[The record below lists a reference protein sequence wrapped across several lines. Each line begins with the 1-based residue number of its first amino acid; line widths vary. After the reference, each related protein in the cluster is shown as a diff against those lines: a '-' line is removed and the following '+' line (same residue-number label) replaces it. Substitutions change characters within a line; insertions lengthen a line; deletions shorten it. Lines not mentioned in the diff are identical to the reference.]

1 MAKFV
6 CYNPPERNGSHTFMF
21 WGEIRMKKV
30 LSTLLACSC
39 LLGLAACNTTGQ
51 SDTTTASSEVITD
64 VTEGITDAIEFKE
77 TTAETTEKFVEG
89 MIKSSLDEITDRFM
103 NGLGDTHEGQ
113 EYLRLNM
120 DPEDAETNKTLGIKD
135 YRNITLGYFSN
146 LTQNG
151 LDNKPETWYEFDA
164 YIFKMDMESDQYKS
178 AADGGKVNVLID
190 RNTGAVKELP
200 VVAVRGQY
208 VLCISVEEGKDY
220 VRTLL
225 EDGPE
230 FTSVE
235 ITKAIE
241 NFSLTS

>member
-1 MAKFV
+1 
-6 CYNPPERNGSHTFMF
+6 
-21 WGEIRMKKV
+21 MKKV
-30 LSTLLACSC
+30 LTTLLACSV
-39 LLGLAACNTTGQ
+39 LLSLVACNTADP
-51 SDTTTASSEVITD
+51 SDNTTVSSEVTTEETE
-64 VTEGITDAIEFKE
+64 VTTVSSESEE
-77 TTAETTEKFVEG
+77 TTTMSETTEEKFVDG

-103 NGLGDTHEGQ
+103 YGLGDKHEGQ

-178 AADGGKVNVLID
+178 AAEGGKVSVLID

-200 VVAVRGQY
+200 VVAVKGQY
-208 VLCISVEEGKDY
+208 VLCVYVEEGKDFI
-220 VRTLL
+220 RTLL
-225 EDGPE
+225 EEGPE
-230 FTSVE
+230 FTSNE
-235 ITKAIE
+235 IRKAIE
-241 NFSLTS
+241 NFLLTS

>member
-1 MAKFV
+1 
-6 CYNPPERNGSHTFMF
+6 
-21 WGEIRMKKV
+21 MKKV
-30 LSTLLACSC
+30 LSTLLACSV
-39 LLGLAACNTTGQ
+39 LLGFAGCNITVP
-51 SDTTTASSEVITD
+51 SDDPTVSSEVITD
-64 VTEGITDAIEFKE
+64 ETEGITDASEPEE
-77 TTAETTEKFVEG
+77 TTTTEEKFVEG

-103 NGLGDTHEGQ
+103 YGLGDTHEGQ

-120 DPEDAETNKTLGIKD
+120 DPEDAEKNQTLGIKD

-164 YIFKMDMESDQYKS
+164 YIFKMDMESDQYKT
-178 AADGGKVNVLID
+178 AAEGGKVNVLID

-208 VLCISVEEGKDY
+208 VLCVYVEEGKDF
-220 VRTLL
+220 VRTIM
-225 EDGPE
+225 EEGPE

>member
-1 MAKFV
+1 
-6 CYNPPERNGSHTFMF
+6 
-21 WGEIRMKKV
+21 MKKV
-30 LSTLLACSC
+30 LSTLLACSV
-39 LLGLAACNTTGQ
+39 LLGFAGCNITVPSDNTTV
-51 SDTTTASSEVITD
+51 SSEVITEE
-64 VTEGITDAIEFKE
+64 TEGITDPESE
-77 TTAETTEKFVEG
+77 TTTSETTEEKFVEG

-103 NGLGDTHEGQ
+103 YGLGDTHEGQ

-120 DPEDAETNKTLGIKD
+120 DPEDAEKNQTLGIKD

-178 AADGGKVNVLID
+178 AAEGGKVSVLID

-208 VLCISVEEGKDY
+208 VLCVYVEEGKDF
-220 VRTLL
+220 VRTIM
-225 EDGPE
+225 EEGPE

>member
-1 MAKFV
+1 
-6 CYNPPERNGSHTFMF
+6 
-21 WGEIRMKKV
+21 MKKV

-120 DPEDAETNKTLGIKD
+120 DPEDAEKNKTLGIRD
-135 YRNITLGYFSN
+135 YRYLTCDYFSN
-146 LTQNG
+146 LTNNG
-151 LDNKPETWYEFDA
+151 IYNKPESWYQFDA
-164 YIFKMDMESDQYKS
+164 YIFKMDMESDQYKN
-178 AADGGKVNVLID
+178 AANGGKVSVLID
-190 RNTGAVKELP
+190 RNTGAVKEFP
-200 VVAVRGQY
+200 VVAVKGQY
-208 VLCISVEEGKDY
+208 VLCIYVEEGKEFT
-220 VRTLL
+220 RTLK
-225 EDGPE
+225 EEEPE
-230 FTSVE
+230 FTAGE
-235 ITKAIE
+235 INKAID
-241 NFSLTS
+241 NFRATG

>member
-1 MAKFV
+1 
-6 CYNPPERNGSHTFMF
+6 
-21 WGEIRMKKV
+21 MKKV
-30 LSTLLACSC
+30 LSTLLACSV
-39 LLGLAACNTTGQ
+39 LLGFAGCNITIP
-51 SDTTTASSEVITD
+51 SDDPTVSSEVITD
-64 VTEGITDAIEFKE
+64 ETEGITDASEPEE
-77 TTAETTEKFVEG
+77 TTTTEEKFVEG

-178 AADGGKVNVLID
+178 AAEGGKVNVLID

-220 VRTLL
+220 VRTIM
-225 EDGPE
+225 EEGPE

>member
-30 LSTLLACSC
+30 LSTLLACSV
-39 LLGLAACNTTGQ
+39 LLGFAGCNITVPSEDSTV
-51 SDTTTASSEVITD
+51 SSESIPD
-64 VTEGITDAIEFKE
+64 ETEGITDASEPEE
-77 TTAETTEKFVEG
+77 TTTTEEKFVEG

-103 NGLGDTHEGQ
+103 YGLGDTHEGQ

-120 DPEDAETNKTLGIKD
+120 DPEDAEKNQTLGIKD

-178 AADGGKVNVLID
+178 AAEGGKVNVLID

>member
-1 MAKFV
+1 
-6 CYNPPERNGSHTFMF
+6 
-21 WGEIRMKKV
+21 MKKV
-30 LSTLLACSC
+30 LSTLLACSV
-39 LLGLAACNTTGQ
+39 LLGFAGCNITVP
-51 SDTTTASSEVITD
+51 SDGSTVSSEVITD
-64 VTEGITDAIEFKE
+64 ETEGITDASEPEE
-77 TTAETTEKFVEG
+77 TTTTEEKFVEG

-103 NGLGDTHEGQ
+103 YGLGDTHEGQ

-120 DPEDAETNKTLGIKD
+120 DPEDAEKNQTLGIKD

-178 AADGGKVNVLID
+178 AAEGGKVNVLID

-208 VLCISVEEGKDY
+208 VLCISVEEGKDF
-220 VRTLL
+220 VRTIM
-225 EDGPE
+225 EEGPE

>member
-1 MAKFV
+1 
-6 CYNPPERNGSHTFMF
+6 
-21 WGEIRMKKV
+21 MKKV
-30 LSTLLACSC
+30 LSTLLACSV
-39 LLGLAACNTTGQ
+39 LLGFAGCNITVP
-51 SDTTTASSEVITD
+51 SDDSTVSSEVITD
-64 VTEGITDAIEFKE
+64 ETEGITDASEPEE
-77 TTAETTEKFVEG
+77 TTTTEEKFVEG

-103 NGLGDTHEGQ
+103 YGLGDTHEGQ

-164 YIFKMDMESDQYKS
+164 YIFKMDMESDQYKT
-178 AADGGKVNVLID
+178 ATEGGKVSVLID

-208 VLCISVEEGKDY
+208 VLCVYVEEGKDY

>member
-1 MAKFV
+1 
-6 CYNPPERNGSHTFMF
+6 
-21 WGEIRMKKV
+21 MKKV
-30 LSTLLACSC
+30 LSTLLACSV
-39 LLGLAACNTTGQ
+39 LLGFAGCNITVPSEDSNVSSQ
-51 SDTTTASSEVITD
+51 SITD
-64 VTEGITDAIEFKE
+64 ETEGITDASEPEE
-77 TTAETTEKFVEG
+77 TTTTEEKFVEG

-120 DPEDAETNKTLGIKD
+120 DPEDAETNKKLGIKD

-164 YIFKMDMESDQYKS
+164 YIFKMDMESDQYKT
-178 AADGGKVNVLID
+178 AKEGGKVSVLID

-220 VRTLL
+220 VRTLM
-225 EDGPE
+225 EEGPE

>member
-1 MAKFV
+1 
-6 CYNPPERNGSHTFMF
+6 
-21 WGEIRMKKV
+21 MKKV
-30 LSTLLACSC
+30 LSTLLACSV
-39 LLGLAACNTTGQ
+39 LLGFAGCNITVP
-51 SDTTTASSEVITD
+51 SDDPTVSSEVITD
-64 VTEGITDAIEFKE
+64 ETEGITDASEPEE
-77 TTAETTEKFVEG
+77 TTTTEEKFVEG

-103 NGLGDTHEGQ
+103 YGLGDTHEGQ

-120 DPEDAETNKTLGIKD
+120 DPEDAEKNQTLGIKD

-208 VLCISVEEGKDY
+208 VLCISVEEGKDF
-220 VRTLL
+220 VRTIM
-225 EDGPE
+225 EEGPE

>member
-1 MAKFV
+1 
-6 CYNPPERNGSHTFMF
+6 
-21 WGEIRMKKV
+21 MKKV
-30 LSTLLACSC
+30 LSTLLACSV
-39 LLGLAACNTTGQ
+39 LLGFAGCNITVPSEDSTV
-51 SDTTTASSEVITD
+51 SSESIPD
-64 VTEGITDAIEFKE
+64 ETEGITDASEPEE
-77 TTAETTEKFVEG
+77 TTTTEEKFVEG

-103 NGLGDTHEGQ
+103 YGLGDTHEGQ

-178 AADGGKVNVLID
+178 AAEGGKVNVLID

>member
-1 MAKFV
+1 
-6 CYNPPERNGSHTFMF
+6 
-21 WGEIRMKKV
+21 MKKV
-30 LSTLLACSC
+30 LSTLLACSV
-39 LLGLAACNTTGQ
+39 LLGFAACNITVPSDNTTV
-51 SDTTTASSEVITD
+51 SSEVTTEA
-64 VTEGITDAIEFKE
+64 TEGVTDPESE
-77 TTAETTEKFVEG
+77 TTTSETTEEKFVEG

-103 NGLGDTHEGQ
+103 YGLGDTHEGQ

-120 DPEDAETNKTLGIKD
+120 DPEDAEKNQTLGIKD

-178 AADGGKVNVLID
+178 AAEGGKVSVLID

-208 VLCISVEEGKDY
+208 VLCVYVEEGKDY

-225 EDGPE
+225 EEGPE

>member
-1 MAKFV
+1 
-6 CYNPPERNGSHTFMF
+6 
-21 WGEIRMKKV
+21 MKKV
-30 LSTLLACSC
+30 LSTLLACLV
-39 LLGLAACNTTGQ
+39 LLGFAGCNITVP
-51 SDTTTASSEVITD
+51 SDDPTVSSEVISD
-64 VTEGITDAIEFKE
+64 ETEGITDASEPEE
-77 TTAETTEKFVEG
+77 TTTTEEKFVEG
-89 MIKSSLDEITDRFM
+89 MIKSSLDEITDKFM

-113 EYLRLNM
+113 EYLRPNM
-120 DPEDAETNKTLGIKD
+120 DPEDAEKNQTLGIKD

>member
-1 MAKFV
+1 
-6 CYNPPERNGSHTFMF
+6 
-21 WGEIRMKKV
+21 MKKV
-30 LSTLLACSC
+30 LSTLLACSV
-39 LLGLAACNTTGQ
+39 LLGFAGCNITVPSEDSTV
-51 SDTTTASSEVITD
+51 SSESIPD
-64 VTEGITDAIEFKE
+64 ETEGITDASEPEE
-77 TTAETTEKFVEG
+77 TTTTEEKFVEG

-103 NGLGDTHEGQ
+103 YGLGDTHEGQ

-120 DPEDAETNKTLGIKD
+120 DPEDAEKNQTLGIKD

-164 YIFKMDMESDQYKS
+164 YIFKMDMESDQYKT
-178 AADGGKVNVLID
+178 AAEGGKVNVLID

-225 EDGPE
+225 EEGPE

>member
-1 MAKFV
+1 
-6 CYNPPERNGSHTFMF
+6 
-21 WGEIRMKKV
+21 MKKV
-30 LSTLLACSC
+30 LSTLLACSV
-39 LLGLAACNTTGQ
+39 LLGFAGCNITIP
-51 SDTTTASSEVITD
+51 SDDPTVSSEVITD
-64 VTEGITDAIEFKE
+64 ETEGITDASEPEE
-77 TTAETTEKFVEG
+77 TTTTEEKFVEG

-178 AADGGKVNVLID
+178 AAEGGKVNVLID

-225 EDGPE
+225 EEGPE

>member
-1 MAKFV
+1 
-6 CYNPPERNGSHTFMF
+6 
-21 WGEIRMKKV
+21 MKKV
-30 LSTLLACSC
+30 LSTLLACSV
-39 LLGLAACNTTGQ
+39 LLGFAGCNITVP
-51 SDTTTASSEVITD
+51 SDDPTVSSEVITD
-64 VTEGITDAIEFKE
+64 ETEGITDASEPEEI
-77 TTAETTEKFVEG
+77 TTTEEKFVEG

-103 NGLGDTHEGQ
+103 YGLGDTHEGQ

-120 DPEDAETNKTLGIKD
+120 DPEDAEKNQTLGIKD

-164 YIFKMDMESDQYKS
+164 YIFKMDMESDQYKT
-178 AADGGKVNVLID
+178 AAEGGKVNVLID

-208 VLCISVEEGKDY
+208 VLCVYVEEGKDF
-220 VRTLL
+220 VRTIM
-225 EDGPE
+225 EEGPE

>member
-1 MAKFV
+1 
-6 CYNPPERNGSHTFMF
+6 
-21 WGEIRMKKV
+21 MKKV
-30 LSTLLACSC
+30 LSTLLACSV
-39 LLGLAACNTTGQ
+39 LLGFAGCNITVP
-51 SDTTTASSEVITD
+51 SDDPTFSSEVITD
-64 VTEGITDAIEFKE
+64 ETEGITDASEPEE
-77 TTAETTEKFVEG
+77 TTTTEEKFVEG

-103 NGLGDTHEGQ
+103 YGLGDTHEGQ

-120 DPEDAETNKTLGIKD
+120 DPEDAEKNQTLGIKD

-178 AADGGKVNVLID
+178 AAEGGKVNVLID

-208 VLCISVEEGKDY
+208 VLCISVEEGKDF
-220 VRTLL
+220 VRTIM
-225 EDGPE
+225 EEGPE

>member
-1 MAKFV
+1 
-6 CYNPPERNGSHTFMF
+6 
-21 WGEIRMKKV
+21 MKKV
-30 LSTLLACSC
+30 LSTLLACSV
-39 LLGLAACNTTGQ
+39 LLGFAGCNITVP
-51 SDTTTASSEVITD
+51 SDDPTVSSEVITD
-64 VTEGITDAIEFKE
+64 ETEGITDASEPEE
-77 TTAETTEKFVEG
+77 TTTTEEKFVEG

-103 NGLGDTHEGQ
+103 YGLGDTHEGQ

-178 AADGGKVNVLID
+178 AAEGGKVNVLID

-208 VLCISVEEGKDY
+208 VLCVYVEEGKDY

-225 EDGPE
+225 EEGPE

>member
-1 MAKFV
+1 
-6 CYNPPERNGSHTFMF
+6 
-21 WGEIRMKKV
+21 MKKV
-30 LSTLLACSC
+30 LSTLLACSV
-39 LLGLAACNTTGQ
+39 LLGFAGCNITVP
-51 SDTTTASSEVITD
+51 SDDPTVSSEVITD
-64 VTEGITDAIEFKE
+64 ETEGITDASEPEE
-77 TTAETTEKFVEG
+77 TTTEEKFVEG
-89 MIKSSLDEITDRFM
+89 MIKSSLDEITDKFM

-146 LTQNG
+146 LTKNG

-178 AADGGKVNVLID
+178 AAEGGKVNVLID

>member
-1 MAKFV
+1 
-6 CYNPPERNGSHTFMF
+6 
-21 WGEIRMKKV
+21 MKKV
-30 LSTLLACSC
+30 LSTLLACSV
-39 LLGLAACNTTGQ
+39 LLGFAGCNITVP
-51 SDTTTASSEVITD
+51 SDDPTVSSEVITD
-64 VTEGITDAIEFKE
+64 ETEGITDASEPEE
-77 TTAETTEKFVEG
+77 TTTIEEKFVEG

-103 NGLGDTHEGQ
+103 YGLGDTHEGQ

-120 DPEDAETNKTLGIKD
+120 DPEDAEKNQTLGIKD

-164 YIFKMDMESDQYKS
+164 YIFKMDMESDQYKT
-178 AADGGKVNVLID
+178 AVEGGKVSVLID
-190 RNTGAVKELP
+190 RNTGAVKEMP

-208 VLCISVEEGKDY
+208 VLCISVEEGEDF
-220 VRTLL
+220 VRTIL
-225 EDGPE
+225 EEGPE

>member
-1 MAKFV
+1 
-6 CYNPPERNGSHTFMF
+6 
-21 WGEIRMKKV
+21 MKKV

-39 LLGLAACNTTGQ
+39 LMGLAACNITVP
-51 SDTTTASSEVITD
+51 SDGPTVSSEIITDETEGVTDASEPEETTT
-64 VTEGITDAIEFKE
+64 TE
-77 TTAETTEKFVEG
+77 EKFVEG

-103 NGLGDTHEGQ
+103 YGLGDTHEGQ

-120 DPEDAETNKTLGIKD
+120 DPEDAEKNQTLGIKD

-164 YIFKMDMESDQYKS
+164 YIFKMDMESDQYKT
-178 AADGGKVNVLID
+178 ATEGGKVSVLID

-200 VVAVRGQY
+200 IVAVRGQY

-225 EDGPE
+225 EEGPE

>member
-1 MAKFV
+1 
-6 CYNPPERNGSHTFMF
+6 
-21 WGEIRMKKV
+21 MKK
-30 LSTLLACSC
+30 LISTLLACSV
-39 LLGLAACNTTGQ
+39 LLGFAGCNITVP
-51 SDTTTASSEVITD
+51 SDDPTVSSEVITD
-64 VTEGITDAIEFKE
+64 ETEGITDASEPEE
-77 TTAETTEKFVEG
+77 TTTTEEKFVEG

-103 NGLGDTHEGQ
+103 YGLGDTHEGQ

-120 DPEDAETNKTLGIKD
+120 DPEDAEKNQTLGIKD

-164 YIFKMDMESDQYKS
+164 YIFKMDMESDQYKT
-178 AADGGKVNVLID
+178 ATEGGKVSVLID

-208 VLCISVEEGKDY
+208 VLCISVEEGKDF
-220 VRTLL
+220 VRTIM
-225 EDGPE
+225 EEGPE

>member
-1 MAKFV
+1 
-6 CYNPPERNGSHTFMF
+6 
-21 WGEIRMKKV
+21 MKKV
-30 LSTLLACSC
+30 LSTLLACSV
-39 LLGLAACNTTGQ
+39 LLGFAGCNITIPSDNTTV
-51 SDTTTASSEVITD
+51 SSEVTTD
-64 VTEGITDAIEFKE
+64 ATEGVTDPESE
-77 TTAETTEKFVEG
+77 TTTPETTEEKFVEG

-103 NGLGDTHEGQ
+103 YGLGDTHEGQ

-120 DPEDAETNKTLGIKD
+120 DPEDAEKNQTLGIKD

-178 AADGGKVNVLID
+178 AAEGGKVSVLID

-208 VLCISVEEGKDY
+208 VLCVYVEEGKDF
-220 VRTLL
+220 VRTIM
-225 EDGPE
+225 EEGPE

>member
-1 MAKFV
+1 
-6 CYNPPERNGSHTFMF
+6 
-21 WGEIRMKKV
+21 MKKV
-30 LSTLLACSC
+30 LSTLLACSV
-39 LLGLAACNTTGQ
+39 LLGLAGCNITVPSEDSTV
-51 SDTTTASSEVITD
+51 SSESIPD
-64 VTEGITDAIEFKE
+64 ETEGITDASEPE
-77 TTAETTEKFVEG
+77 GTTTTEEKFVEG

-103 NGLGDTHEGQ
+103 YGLGDTHEGQ

-120 DPEDAETNKTLGIKD
+120 DPEDAEKNQTLGIKD

-164 YIFKMDMESDQYKS
+164 YIFKMDMESDQYKT
-178 AADGGKVNVLID
+178 ATEGGKVSVLID

-225 EDGPE
+225 EEGPE

>member
-1 MAKFV
+1 
-6 CYNPPERNGSHTFMF
+6 
-21 WGEIRMKKV
+21 MKKV
-30 LSTLLACSC
+30 LSTLLACSV
-39 LLGLAACNTTGQ
+39 LLSFAGCNITIPSDNTTV
-51 SDTTTASSEVITD
+51 SSEVITD
-64 VTEGITDAIEFKE
+64 ETEGVTDPESEAT
-77 TTAETTEKFVEG
+77 TTAETTEEKFVEG

-103 NGLGDTHEGQ
+103 YGLGDTHEGQ

-120 DPEDAETNKTLGIKD
+120 DPEDAEKNQTLGIKD

-164 YIFKMDMESDQYKS
+164 YIFKMDMESDQYKT
-178 AADGGKVNVLID
+178 ATEGGKVNVLID

-208 VLCISVEEGKDY
+208 VLCIYVEEGKDF
-220 VRTLL
+220 VRTIM
-225 EDGPE
+225 EEGPE

>member
-1 MAKFV
+1 
-6 CYNPPERNGSHTFMF
+6 
-21 WGEIRMKKV
+21 MKKV
-30 LSTLLACSC
+30 LSTLLACSV
-39 LLGLAACNTTGQ
+39 LLGFAGCNITVP
-51 SDTTTASSEVITD
+51 SDDPTVSSEVITD
-64 VTEGITDAIEFKE
+64 ETEGITAASEPEE
-77 TTAETTEKFVEG
+77 TTTTEEKFVEG

-164 YIFKMDMESDQYKS
+164 YIFKMDMESDQYKT
-178 AADGGKVNVLID
+178 AKEGGKVNVLID

>member
-1 MAKFV
+1 
-6 CYNPPERNGSHTFMF
+6 
-21 WGEIRMKKV
+21 MKKV
-30 LSTLLACSC
+30 LSTLLACSV
-39 LLGLAACNTTGQ
+39 LLGFAGCNITVPSEDSTV
-51 SDTTTASSEVITD
+51 SSEVITD
-64 VTEGITDAIEFKE
+64 ETEGITDASEPEE
-77 TTAETTEKFVEG
+77 TTTTEEKFVEG

-103 NGLGDTHEGQ
+103 YGLGDTHEGQ

-120 DPEDAETNKTLGIKD
+120 DPEDAEKNQTLGIKD

-164 YIFKMDMESDQYKS
+164 YIFKMDMESDQYKT
-178 AADGGKVNVLID
+178 ATEGGKVSVLID

-225 EDGPE
+225 EEGPE

>member
-1 MAKFV
+1 
-6 CYNPPERNGSHTFMF
+6 
-21 WGEIRMKKV
+21 MKKV
-30 LSTLLACSC
+30 LSTLLACSV
-39 LLGLAACNTTGQ
+39 LLGFAGCNITVP
-51 SDTTTASSEVITD
+51 SDDPTVSSEVITD
-64 VTEGITDAIEFKE
+64 ETEGITDASEPEE
-77 TTAETTEKFVEG
+77 TTTTEEKFVEG

-103 NGLGDTHEGQ
+103 YGLGDTHEGQ
-113 EYLRLNM
+113 EYLILNM
-120 DPEDAETNKTLGIKD
+120 DPEDAEKNQTLGIKD

-164 YIFKMDMESDQYKS
+164 YIFKMDMESDQYKT
-178 AADGGKVNVLID
+178 ATEGGKVSVLID

-208 VLCISVEEGKDY
+208 VLCISVEEGKDF
-220 VRTLL
+220 VRTIM
-225 EDGPE
+225 EEGPE

>member
-1 MAKFV
+1 
-6 CYNPPERNGSHTFMF
+6 
-21 WGEIRMKKV
+21 MKKV
-30 LSTLLACSC
+30 LSTLLACSV
-39 LLGLAACNTTGQ
+39 LLGFAGCNITVS
-51 SDTTTASSEVITD
+51 SDDPTVSSEVITD
-64 VTEGITDAIEFKE
+64 ETEGITDASEPEE
-77 TTAETTEKFVEG
+77 TTTIEEKFVEG

-103 NGLGDTHEGQ
+103 YGLGDTHEGQ

-120 DPEDAETNKTLGIKD
+120 DPEDAEKNQTLGIKD

-164 YIFKMDMESDQYKS
+164 YIFKMDMESDQYKT
-178 AADGGKVNVLID
+178 AVEGGKVSVLID
-190 RNTGAVKELP
+190 RNTGAVKEMP

-208 VLCISVEEGKDY
+208 VLCISVEEGEDF
-220 VRTLL
+220 VRTIL
-225 EDGPE
+225 EEGPE

>member
-1 MAKFV
+1 
-6 CYNPPERNGSHTFMF
+6 
-21 WGEIRMKKV
+21 MKKV
-30 LSTLLACSC
+30 LSTLLACSV
-39 LLGLAACNTTGQ
+39 LLGFAGCNITVP
-51 SDTTTASSEVITD
+51 SDGPTVSSEVITD
-64 VTEGITDAIEFKE
+64 ETEGITDASEPEE
-77 TTAETTEKFVEG
+77 TTTTEEKFVEG

-103 NGLGDTHEGQ
+103 YGLGDTHEGQ

-120 DPEDAETNKTLGIKD
+120 DPEDAEKNQTLGIKD

-164 YIFKMDMESDQYKS
+164 YIFKMDMESDQYKT
-178 AADGGKVNVLID
+178 AAEGGKVSVLID
-190 RNTGAVKELP
+190 RNTGAVKEMP

-225 EDGPE
+225 EEGPE

>member
-1 MAKFV
+1 
-6 CYNPPERNGSHTFMF
+6 
-21 WGEIRMKKV
+21 MKKV

-39 LLGLAACNTTGQ
+39 LMGFAACNITVP
-51 SDTTTASSEVITD
+51 SDDPTVSSAMITDETEGVTDPESETTTS
-64 VTEGITDAIEFKE
+64 E
-77 TTAETTEKFVEG
+77 TTEEKFVEG

-103 NGLGDTHEGQ
+103 YGLGDTHEGQ

-120 DPEDAETNKTLGIKD
+120 DPEDAEKNQTLGIKD

-178 AADGGKVNVLID
+178 AAEGGKVSVLID

-208 VLCISVEEGKDY
+208 VLCVYVEEGKDF
-220 VRTLL
+220 VRTIM
-225 EDGPE
+225 EEGPE

>member
-1 MAKFV
+1 
-6 CYNPPERNGSHTFMF
+6 
-21 WGEIRMKKV
+21 MKKV
-30 LSTLLACSC
+30 LSTLLACSI
-39 LLGLAACNTTGQ
+39 LLGFAGCNITIP
-51 SDTTTASSEVITD
+51 SDDPTVSSEVITD
-64 VTEGITDAIEFKE
+64 ETEGITDASEPEE
-77 TTAETTEKFVEG
+77 TTTTEEKFVEG

-241 NFSLTS
+241 NFSLTSS